1 MNFPVRATPRPAVLS
16 LTLGLALVATAAGP
30 TTAPA
35 QQPPPRPATV
45 VQQSAPEGRSRD
57 EVAIRAAARG
67 YQEALARGDGQ
78 ALARLWTADG
88 DIVDDEGRT
97 MNGREAV
104 GPIEPGPADAPRRP
118 EIEIKETGLRF
129 ITADVAI
136 EDGMVEVRHLGAA
149 TPLAGWFSATWVRT
163 ADGWKIAGLRESRI
177 TSPAD
182 SPRLDDLAWMVGEWR
197 VVEEH
202 PDQPAAAADVPQA
215 AAADVQEHPAP
226 HPSAR
231 PPITVSVRWDANR
244 AFLIREMRIGGG
256 DGEPAMQITQ
266 RIGWDP
272 LSRQIVSWV
281 FGSDGSHGEATWSRQ
296 DESWVARTMAVLPDG
311 TQTSALNIYTYDG
324 GDRCTWR
331 SIPTH
336 VGGEHAPHVAMTMI
350 RSRTSAAGP
359 REQTP

>member
-1 MNFPVRATPRPAVLS
+1 MMPYSCAPPRPAVLIV
-16 LTLGLALVATAAGP
+16 ALVIALLASAAEP
-30 TTAPA
+30 APA
-35 QQPPPRPATV
+35 QPPASARQAAPATPPV
-45 VQQSAPEGRSRD
+45 KDSRSRD
-57 EVAIRAAARG
+57 EAAIRAAARG
-67 YQEALARGDGQ
+67 YQEALARGDGE

-97 MNGREAV
+97 LNGREAV
-104 GPIEPGPADAPRRP
+104 GQIQPAPADAPP
-118 EIEIKETGLRF
+118 PAIQLNETSLRF
-129 ITADVAI
+129 ITADVAL
-136 EDGMVEVRHLGAA
+136 EDGTVEVRHPGAA
-149 TPLAGWFSATWVRT
+149 APLAGWFSATWVRMG
-163 ADGWKIAGLRESRI
+163 DGWKIAGLRESRI

-182 SPRLDDLAWMVGEWR
+182 SPRLDDLSWMVGDWQ

-202 PDQPAAAADVPQA
+202 PDRPEAAADAQAPAAAQ
-215 AAADVQEHPAP
+215 Q
-226 HPSAR
+226 SAR

-244 AFLIREMRIGGG
+244 AFLIREMRIGGD
-256 DGEPAMQITQ
+256 DGGAPAMQITQ

-336 VGGEHAPHVAMTMI
+336 VGGEHAPHVAMTMV
-350 RSRTSAAGP
+350 RSRTAAAGP

>member
-1 MNFPVRATPRPAVLS
+1 MMSPALATPRPAVLRVAI
-16 LTLGLALVATAAGP
+16 GLALVATAAVP

-35 QQPPPRPATV
+35 QQPRPATAG
-45 VQQSAPEGRSRD
+45 QQSAPEGRSRD
-57 EVAIRAAARG
+57 EAAIRAAARG
-67 YQEALARGDGQ
+67 YQEAIARGDGET
-78 ALARLWTADG
+78 LARLWTPDG

-104 GPIEPGPADAPRRP
+104 GQIQPATGDAPPPALR
-118 EIEIKETGLRF
+118 ITETNLRF

-136 EDGMVEVRHLGAA
+136 EDGTVEVLQPGAA
-149 TPLAGWFSATWVRT
+149 APLAGWFSATWVRA

-182 SPRLDDLAWMVGEWR
+182 SPRLDDLGWMVGEWR

-202 PDQPAAAADVPQA
+202 PDRPAAADDAPQA
-215 AAADVQEHPAP
+215 AAADVHQQATPP
-226 HPSAR
+226 QSAR

-244 AFLIREMRIGGG
+244 AFLVREMRIGGADG
-256 DGEPAMQITQ
+256 DTPAMQITQ

-272 LSRQIVSWV
+272 LSRQIVSWA
-281 FGSDGSHGEATWSRQ
+281 FGSDGSHGEAFWSRQ
-296 DESWVARTMAVLPDG
+296 DDNWVARTMAVLPDG
-311 TQTSALNIYTYDG
+311 TQTSSLNIYTYDG

-350 RSRTSAAGP
+350 RSRPAAPPP

>member
-1 MNFPVRATPRPAVLS
+1 MAHARKTSRSVALI
-16 LTLGLALVATAAGP
+16 LALLASAAGP

-35 QQPPPRPATV
+35 QQAAPAKQALTD
-45 VQQSAPEGRSRD
+45 GRSRD
-57 EVAIRAAARG
+57 EAAIRAAARG
-67 YQEALARGDGQ
+67 YSEALARGDGPT
-78 ALARLWTADG
+78 LARLWTADG

-97 MNGREAV
+97 LNGRETVAQ
-104 GPIEPGPADAPRRP
+104 IEPAPADAPRP
-118 EIEIKETGLRF
+118 AVQIKETNLRF
-129 ITADVAI
+129 ITADVTI
-136 EDGMVEVRHLGAA
+136 EDGTVEVRHPGAA
-149 TPLAGWFSATWVRT
+149 EPLAGWFSATWVRT

-177 TSPAD
+177 TAPAD
-182 SPRLDDLAWMVGEWR
+182 NPQLDDLAWMVGDWQ

-202 PDQPAAAADVPQA
+202 PDREAGDVAPPQPAAP
-215 AAADVQEHPAP
+215 
-226 HPSAR
+226 PSPAR
-231 PPITVSVRWDANR
+231 PPITVSVRWDVNR
-244 AFLIREMRIGGG
+244 SFLIREMRIGGAAG
-256 DGEPAMQITQ
+256 VEPAMQITQ

-296 DESWVARTMAVLPDG
+296 DGSWVARTMAVLPDG

-336 VGGEHAPHVAMTMI
+336 VGGEHAPHVAMTMV
-350 RSRTSAAGP
+350 RSGAPATSP